1 MLKITASA
9 NLVLFVLI
17 ETFTVHKLSPDALIP
32 EEILK
37 SNYYNASKTEN
48 ELSLVCSELIEV
60 QSLQNSKGWN
70 A

>member
-9 NLVLFVLI
+9 NLVVSVLI
-17 ETFTVHKLSPDALIP
+17 KTFTVHKLSPDELIH

-48 ELSLVCSELIEV
+48 ELSLVCSEVIEV
-60 QSLQNSKGWN
+60 QSLQNSKE
-70 A
+70 

>member
-1 MLKITASA
+1 MLKISASA
-9 NLVLFVLI
+9 NFVLSVLI

-37 SNYYNASKTEN
+37 SNYYYASKTEN
-48 ELSLVCSELIEV
+48 ELALVCSEVIEV
-60 QSLQNSKGWN
+60 QSLQNFKGWN

>member
-9 NLVLFVLI
+9 NLVLSVLI
-17 ETFTVHKLSPDALIP
+17 KTFTVHKLSPDALIP

-37 SNYYNASKTEN
+37 SNYYSLSKTEN
-48 ELSLVCSELIEV
+48 ELSVVCSELIEV
-60 QSLQNSKGWN
+60 QSLQNFKGWN